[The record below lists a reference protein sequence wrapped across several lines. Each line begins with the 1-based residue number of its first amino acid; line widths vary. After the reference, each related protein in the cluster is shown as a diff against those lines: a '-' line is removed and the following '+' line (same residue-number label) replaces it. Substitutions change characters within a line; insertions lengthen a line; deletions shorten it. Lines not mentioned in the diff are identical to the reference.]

1 MDRAESVAQEALAIL
16 PQEPSLHF
24 NLANTLGKAGRFAEA
39 EKHFK
44 EAVGLDTKNAVYYTN
59 LGKWLISTDSDYKTV
74 LNFLPLQQLRL
85 RRKLNIFF
93 S

>member
-1 MDRAESVAQEALAIL
+1 MNRAETIAQEALAVL

-44 EAVGLDTKNAVYYTN
+44 EAVGLDMKNAVYYTN
-59 LGKWLISTDSDYKTV
+59 LGKCLVIANSS
-74 LNFLPLQQLRL
+74 L
-85 RRKLNIFF
+85 F
-93 S
+93 SVTLLFEV